1 MKIDYLKSDDPDID
15 EDTVEKVD
23 VKYTWGID
31 NFDDT
36 EISV

>member
-15 EDTVEKVD
+15 EDTVEVEE

-31 NFDDT
+31 DFDDKV
-36 EISV
+36 INV